1 MTLET
6 LKQQHETTLSQL
18 RESLDLGAPKRRFN
32 DAFMADNSQIVS
44 VDSWPLLPPTPIR
57 TLSPSNITVPVILKR
72 ICDELNLESCE
83 VDFAA
88 LISLHRSY

>member
-1 MTLET
+1 MTLEA
-6 LKQQHETTLSQL
+6 LKHKHKTILSQL
-18 RESLDLGAPKRRFN
+18 RESLELGAAKRHFN
-32 DAFMADNSQIVS
+32 DGFLADNSQIVS

-57 TLSPSNITVPVILKR
+57 SLSPSNIPVPVILKR

-88 LISLHRSY
+88 LISVHRSY